1 MNLAVNAR
9 DAMPNGGILSLQ
21 TGKVEI
27 AEETCPGAYTAV
39 IAPGNYA
46 LLTVTDTGSGIPH
59 QFMQRIFEQFFR
71 VPDQKSETGA
81 GLGLAI
87 AKEIV
92 EAHGGKID
100 VVSQEGKGTTFSF
113 TLKRTEHF
121 IEARHAG

>member
-1 MNLAVNAR
+1 MVR
-9 DAMPNGGILSLQ
+9 FS
-21 TGKVEI
+21 
-27 AEETCPGAYTAV
+27 
-39 IAPGNYA
+39 
-46 LLTVTDTGSGIPH
+46 VTDTGSGIPH

-92 EAHGGKID
+92 EAHGGNID

-113 TLKRTEHF
+113 TLKRAEHF
-121 IEARHAG
+121 IEPRQAR